1 MFLKRL
7 LKRTLLN
14 LKFLKNTSLTLVVF
28 VALANSG
35 FYLAE
40 TMTGR
45 PIFANTLKVLGFCPA
60 PKITLSE
67 PILTNKSVVGGEKMI
82 RMSR

>member
-14 LKFLKNTSLTLVVF
+14 KKFLKNTSLSLVVF
-28 VALANSG
+28 VALANAG
-35 FYLAE
+35 FYFAE

-45 PIFANTLKVLGFCPA
+45 PIFANTLKV
-60 PKITLSE
+60 
-67 PILTNKSVVGGEKMI
+67 
-82 RMSR
+82 